1 MGNNVISGKNGEDIA
16 GNFLETKGYSV
27 LFRNYRYKKLEID
40 IIVRKE
46 NLLVFVEVKKRKN
59 SKFGFPEAAVSD
71 RKASLVMT
79 AAENF
84 IFENDWK
91 GPIRFD
97 IVAITGQEI
106 VHFED
111 AFH

>member
-1 MGNNVISGKNGEDIA
+1 MGNNVISGKNGEDMA
-16 GNFLETKGYSV
+16 GKFLEAKGYSV
-27 LFRNYRYKKLEID
+27 LFRNYRYKKMEID
-40 IIVRKE
+40 LIAQKE
-46 NLLVFVEVKKRKN
+46 NLLVFIEVKKRKN
-59 SKFGFPEAAVSD
+59 SIFGFPETFVSD

-84 IFENDWK
+84 IFEHDWK
-91 GPIRFD
+91 GPVRFD

-111 AFH
+111 AFY